1 MCVHVPRD
9 ARKCRKPRR
18 NEAIARAINFN
29 WEQHVDSLST
39 TPSLGGG
46 NPRFFHYY
54 IHVYPLLFFAP
65 LCFQLWLMND
75 RRRRRRSFPYFVQH
89 WFVLMERCFLFN
101 QIHFYLILLTALRVT
116 WSMRVNKASY
126 VSIIISLSV
135 YLFDQKFV
143 IPLNL
148 ASDIRNFYTR
158 FPVRNRTIV
167 DDVMRF
173 TWYPRWT
180 MGTSSLVDCGTW
192 IQSRSAFSNVIQC
205 PETWLERKPNT
216 ETSTNNGPGTFVRHR
231 IIFDRLATA
240 SVNRGGG
247 RVNDR
252 ATSAFRA
259 RFPRA
264 NNNCA
269 NLQVNPDLFFLF

>member
-75 RRRRRRSFPYFVQH
+75 RRRRRRSFPYFVHH

-116 WSMRVNKASY
+116 WSMRVNKAPY

-135 YLFDQKFV
+135 YLFEQKFV

-158 FPVRNRTIV
+158 IPVRAGFVTGQLSATRWDSPDIQDGRWAQVLWLIV
-167 DDVMRF
+167 ARGHNHALPSRMLFNAPKPDWSVNQTPKRQ
-173 TWYPRWT
+173 PT
-180 MGTSSLVDCGTW
+180 MGPVHSYG
-192 IQSRSAFSNVIQC
+192 I
-205 PETWLERKPNT
+205 E
-216 ETSTNNGPGTFVRHR
+216 
-231 IIFDRLATA
+231 
-240 SVNRGGG
+240 
-247 RVNDR
+247 
-252 ATSAFRA
+252 
-259 RFPRA
+259 
-264 NNNCA
+264 
-269 NLQVNPDLFFLF
+269 

>member
-1 MCVHVPRD
+1 MFLIQS
-9 ARKCRKPRR
+9 
-18 NEAIARAINFN
+18 N
-29 WEQHVDSLST
+29 S
-39 TPSLGGG
+39 
-46 NPRFFHYY
+46 
-54 IHVYPLLFFAP
+54 
-65 LCFQLWLMND
+65 
-75 RRRRRRSFPYFVQH
+75 
-89 WFVLMERCFLFN
+89 FLFN
-101 QIHFYLILLTALRVT
+101 SFNRFASNLINV
-116 WSMRVNKASY
+116 RVNKASY

-135 YLFDQKFV
+135 YLFEQKFV

-158 FPVRNRTIV
+158 IPVRAGFVTGQLSA
-167 DDVMRF
+167 MRF

-192 IQSRSAFSNVIQC
+192 TQSRSAFSNVIQC

>member
-1 MCVHVPRD
+1 
-9 ARKCRKPRR
+9 
-18 NEAIARAINFN
+18 
-29 WEQHVDSLST
+29 
-39 TPSLGGG
+39 
-46 NPRFFHYY
+46 
-54 IHVYPLLFFAP
+54 
-65 LCFQLWLMND
+65 MND
-75 RRRRRRSFPYFVQH
+75 RRRRRRSFPYFVHH

-116 WSMRVNKASY
+116 WSMRVNKAPY

-135 YLFDQKFV
+135 YLFEQKFV

-148 ASDIRNFYTR
+148 ALDIRNFYTR

-192 IQSRSAFSNVIQC
+192 TQSRSAFSNVIQC

>member
-1 MCVHVPRD
+1 MFLIQS
-9 ARKCRKPRR
+9 
-18 NEAIARAINFN
+18 N
-29 WEQHVDSLST
+29 S
-39 TPSLGGG
+39 
-46 NPRFFHYY
+46 
-54 IHVYPLLFFAP
+54 
-65 LCFQLWLMND
+65 
-75 RRRRRRSFPYFVQH
+75 
-89 WFVLMERCFLFN
+89 FLFN
-101 QIHFYLILLTALRVT
+101 SFNRFASNLI
-116 WSMRVNKASY
+116 NASEQSF
-126 VSIIISLSV
+126 VRIDNNFTLCISV
-135 YLFDQKFV
+135 RTKIWI

-167 DDVMRF
+167 DDAMRF

-192 IQSRSAFSNVIQC
+192 TQSRSAFSNVIQC

>member
-1 MCVHVPRD
+1 MFLIQS
-9 ARKCRKPRR
+9 
-18 NEAIARAINFN
+18 N
-29 WEQHVDSLST
+29 S
-39 TPSLGGG
+39 
-46 NPRFFHYY
+46 
-54 IHVYPLLFFAP
+54 
-65 LCFQLWLMND
+65 
-75 RRRRRRSFPYFVQH
+75 
-89 WFVLMERCFLFN
+89 FLFN
-101 QIHFYLILLTALRVT
+101 SFNFSLRVT
-116 WSMRVNKASY
+116 WSMRMDKASY

-135 YLFDQKFV
+135 YLFEQKFV

-158 FPVRNRTIV
+158 IPVEENSSRFRNRTIV
-167 DDVMRF
+167 GDAMRF

-192 IQSRSAFSNVIQC
+192 TQSRSAFSNVIQC

>member
-1 MCVHVPRD
+1 MFLIQS
-9 ARKCRKPRR
+9 
-18 NEAIARAINFN
+18 N
-29 WEQHVDSLST
+29 S
-39 TPSLGGG
+39 
-46 NPRFFHYY
+46 
-54 IHVYPLLFFAP
+54 
-65 LCFQLWLMND
+65 
-75 RRRRRRSFPYFVQH
+75 
-89 WFVLMERCFLFN
+89 FLFN
-101 QIHFYLILLTALRVT
+101 SFNRFASNLI
-116 WSMRVNKASY
+116 NASEQSF
-126 VSIIISLSV
+126 VRIDNNFTLCISVRTKICNSFESCIR
-135 YLFDQKFV
+135 YSKF
-143 IPLNL
+143 LYEN
-148 ASDIRNFYTR
+148 SSSSR
-158 FPVRNRTIV
+158 FRNRTIV
-167 DDVMRF
+167 GDAMRF

-192 IQSRSAFSNVIQC
+192 TQSRSAFSNVIQC

>member
-1 MCVHVPRD
+1 MFLIQS
-9 ARKCRKPRR
+9 
-18 NEAIARAINFN
+18 N
-29 WEQHVDSLST
+29 S
-39 TPSLGGG
+39 
-46 NPRFFHYY
+46 
-54 IHVYPLLFFAP
+54 
-65 LCFQLWLMND
+65 
-75 RRRRRRSFPYFVQH
+75 
-89 WFVLMERCFLFN
+89 FLFN
-101 QIHFYLILLTALRVT
+101 SFNRFASNLI
-116 WSMRVNKASY
+116 NASEQSF
-126 VSIIISLSV
+126 VRIDNNFTLCISV
-135 YLFDQKFV
+135 RTKIWI

-158 FPVRNRTIV
+158 IPVRAGFVTGQLSATRR
-167 DDVMRF
+167 DSS
-173 TWYPRWT
+173 WYPRWT

-192 IQSRSAFSNVIQC
+192 TQSRSAFSNVIQC